1 MREDA
6 FPATIELPN
15 GLRLPYAE
23 SGDPDG
29 MPVLLLHGYTDSWRS
44 FAPLMAALPPHLR
57 AIALSQRGHGEASRP
72 ATGYAPGDYA
82 ADLAALMRALGLG
95 PALVVGHC
103 MGAQVAQRFA
113 LDHPA
118 LVRGLV
124 LIGAY
129 RTMRGNPVVQ
139 ALWEEVAALADP
151 VPPGFAREFQE
162 STLARP
168 VPPAFLDTVVDESL
182 KLPARVW
189 RAALAGLTAA
199 GVPAGLEGIRAP
211 TLLLWGDRDALIPEA
226 EQEALAAAI
235 PGARRVTHAGG
246 GHSPHWEDPARVAAE
261 IAGFAASLAREAA
274 APVA

>member
-1 MREDA
+1 MRGD
-6 FPATIELPN
+6 PLVNTLELPD

-44 FAPLMAALPPHLR
+44 FAPLLAALPPHLR

-72 ATGYAPGDYA
+72 ASGYAPGDYA
-82 ADLAALMRALGLG
+82 ADLAGLVRALGLG

-103 MGAQVAQRFA
+103 LGAQVAQRFA
-113 LDHPA
+113 LDHPG

-129 RTMRGNPVVQ
+129 RALRGNPVAQ
-139 ALWEEVAALADP
+139 ALWEEVAILADP
-151 VPPGFAREFQE
+151 VAPGFAREFQAG
-162 STLARP
+162 TLARP
-168 VPPAFLDTVVDESL
+168 VPPAFLDTVVRESL

-189 RAALAGLTAA
+189 RAALAGALAA
-199 GVPAGLEGIRAP
+199 GIPPGLGQIRAP
-211 TLLLWGDRDALIPEA
+211 TLLLWGDRDALIPQA

-235 PGARRVTHAGG
+235 PGARRITHPGG
-246 GHSPHWEDPARVAAE
+246 GHAPHWEDPARVAAE

-274 APVA
+274 TAA